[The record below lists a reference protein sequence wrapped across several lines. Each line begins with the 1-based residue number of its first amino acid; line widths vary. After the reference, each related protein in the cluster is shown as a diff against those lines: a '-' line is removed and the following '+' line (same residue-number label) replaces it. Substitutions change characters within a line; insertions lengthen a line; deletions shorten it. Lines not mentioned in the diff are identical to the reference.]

1 MQCDFLDWNG
11 GIFGGY
17 YCSKKKDYVD
27 SSTRNRYCDNSLAYR
42 NCPIYTQRDT
52 GCYLTTCMCYILGY
66 KDHCKTLDRLRN
78 FRDSYMKNEEEL
90 QPLLE
95 DYDTVG
101 PLICEKMLED
111 DNKTRT
117 AHIMLAEYI
126 TPAITCIENNEYE
139 TAIEIYKTMTTDLMD
154 HYQLDKSLLSQE
166 KLTINKQRKMKLQL
180 FSRLL
185 SQLKLLD

>member
-1 MQCDFLDWNG
+1 MPYPWECLDCALLDMNDTNWGKAYCRYYRKYYDPASRSCDHLV
-11 GIFGGY
+11 
-17 YCSKKKDYVD
+17 KKK
-27 SSTRNRYCDNSLAYR
+27 NSGG
-42 NCPIYTQRDT
+42 

-66 KDHCKTLDRLRN
+66 KDHCKTLDSLRN
-78 FRDSYMKNEEEL
+78 FRDSYMKNKEEL

-126 TPAITCIENNEYE
+126 TPAINCIENNEYE
-139 TAIEIYKTMTTDLMD
+139 TAIEIYKTMTTDLME
-154 HYQLDKSLLSQE
+154 HYQLDKNLLSQE
-166 KLTINKQRKMKLQL
+166 KQTINKQRKMKLQTT
-180 FSRLL
+180 
-185 SQLKLLD
+185 